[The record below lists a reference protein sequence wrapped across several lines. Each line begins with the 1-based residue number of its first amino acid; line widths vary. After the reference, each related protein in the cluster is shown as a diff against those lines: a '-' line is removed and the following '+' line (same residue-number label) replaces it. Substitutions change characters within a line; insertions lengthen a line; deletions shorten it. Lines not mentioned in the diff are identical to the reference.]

1 MDYIKK
7 AQRWLI
13 SLFVLFILGVPVM
26 FASIIFEAGDIIFK
40 GVIPVVSFI
49 VGCYTLYLLL
59 GVRKTVKERGLNL
72 QKSIRDCSKEEF
84 NVCTLF
90 GALIGVCFGAFLFSL
105 TFTLI
110 AVGVGGEIAIGVVF
124 VSLFGYYIAVFGYGI
139 HQTLKKKGI
148 KFKLGFNRSKL
159 PVAVIDYIVAGLIIY
174 VAVLLHQ
181 YVSWILLGT
190 GALIAF
196 ATTVLLFVKIDRIY

>member
-26 FASIIFEAGDIIFK
+26 FASIIFEGSDIIFK

-49 VGCYTLYLLL
+49 IGCYTLYLLL
-59 GVRKTVKERGLNL
+59 SVRKTAKERGLDL

-84 NVCTLF
+84 DVSALLGT
-90 GALIGVCFGAFLFSL
+90 LIGVCFGAFLFSL

-110 AVGVGGEIAIGVVF
+110 AVGVGG
-124 VSLFGYYIAVFGYGI
+124 
-139 HQTLKKKGI
+139 
-148 KFKLGFNRSKL
+148 
-159 PVAVIDYIVAGLIIY
+159 GL
-174 VAVLLHQ
+174 H
-181 YVSWILLGT
+181 
-190 GALIAF
+190 
-196 ATTVLLFVKIDRIY
+196 